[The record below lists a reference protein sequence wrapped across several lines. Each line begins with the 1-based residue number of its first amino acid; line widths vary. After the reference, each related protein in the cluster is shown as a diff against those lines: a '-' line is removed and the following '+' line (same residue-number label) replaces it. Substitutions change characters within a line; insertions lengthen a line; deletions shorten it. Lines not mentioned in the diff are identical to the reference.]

1 MTNLSTNITT
11 ISTKVTLE
19 TKGILKPELKH
30 PVITVN
36 TVLPSKSEVLT
47 LQELKTSKV
56 KPINIIENSS
66 KTLTA
71 QAVSNTKKILSS
83 GAMGVPIDAV
93 FNSFDY
99 EKGKYNSKVY
109 VAKTLNGF
117 ASWSVFEAGSIAAV
131 SVASKIAGKKMGVL
145 GTMVIGT
152 GIGIVSSSL
161 YGKTI
166 GKKVEEKIEKYIPE
180 KISKPIADTMAN
192 YIAKPINKYIVNP
205 IKNNPKTSIAI
216 GLTVATALTLKYPKA
231 FGVNIITGTIASTVI
246 GVSGSFLLDK
256 ALSEKK
262 SPTKIE
268 ESKVVTKEE
277 FSWALE
283 IEKKFKENSNSVS
296 DEDAVRY
303 YDILQKFESNKKQ
316 FIV

>member
-1 MTNLSTNITT
+1 MTNLNTNITT

-19 TKGILKPELKH
+19 TKGILKPELKQ
-30 PVITVN
+30 PVIIVN
-36 TVLPSKSEVLT
+36 TTLPSKAEVVT

-56 KPINIIENSS
+56 KPINIVETSS
-66 KTLTA
+66 KILTN
-71 QAVSNTKKILSS
+71 QAIISNTKKILGA

-161 YGKTI
+161 YSKTI
-166 GKKVEEKIEKYIPE
+166 GNQVEEKIEKHIPE
-180 KISKPIADTMAN
+180 KLSKPVADAMAN

-231 FGVNIITGTIASTVI
+231 FGVNIITGTVGSTAI
-246 GVSGSFLLDK
+246 GISGSFLLDK

-262 SPTKIE
+262 SPNKIE

-277 FSWALE
+277 LSWALE
-283 IEKKFKENSNSVS
+283 IEKKFKGNSNSVS
-296 DEDAVRY
+296 DKDAVRY
-303 YDILQKFESNKKQ
+303 YDILQKFEASKKQ
-316 FIV
+316 